1 MTNGEWSCLKERNN
15 TGEVAVVEVEVRGD
29 NSAIWYGVVGFGSI
43 MIIIIVVLLVLL
55 CYPRYAI

>member
-29 NSAIWYGVVGFGSI
+29 NSGIWYGVVGFGSV